1 MLIVN
6 PALPSSAMKAGIN
19 IVLTRWKNS
28 FNSSKS
34 FDSTLNRDILWM
46 PLYHCPFSLC
56 RSEIQLKCWPPKNKV
71 ITSNIIGKGKNLR
84 NQKKNTKNQYMD
96 SHLMTICKCGL
107 SKINVGRR
115 ENINKND
122 YPCRVSQISWA
133 FLLIF
138 SRRPTLILTS

>member
-6 PALPSSAMKAGIN
+6 PAWPSSAMKAGIN

-46 PLYHCPFSLC
+46 PLYHCLFSLC

-84 NQKKNTKNQYMD
+84 NQKKTPK
-96 SHLMTICKCGL
+96 
-107 SKINVGRR
+107 
-115 ENINKND
+115 
-122 YPCRVSQISWA
+122 
-133 FLLIF
+133 
-138 SRRPTLILTS
+138 TSTWIVI